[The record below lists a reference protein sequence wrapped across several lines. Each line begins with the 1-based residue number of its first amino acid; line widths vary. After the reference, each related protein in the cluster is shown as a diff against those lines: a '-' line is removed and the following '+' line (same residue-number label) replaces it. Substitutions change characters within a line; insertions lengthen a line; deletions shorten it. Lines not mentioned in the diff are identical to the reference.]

1 MNKIIKYILSI
12 LCIFYFLTVITFL
25 LLLNIQSIT
34 NHNFKFLYSPKNIK
48 ELLFYEQF
56 SYEIYSSINTNLI
69 LDLKIQDECEV
80 NYQPLNFFLKLN
92 PNYTFKYTVNITNLF
107 NIKFCVP
114 IYEKLTNK
122 YNYFELRYN
131 NLLKHSININ
141 DIKNYDKNNPNYLN
155 NICEVGYK
163 PCGILD
169 TMNNILCLPK
179 KYNCPLNDII
189 ISRNKNS
196 SLIDNGYDEITLN
209 NSFLIYLNTKE
220 NIERPI
226 IITNFIS
233 FDKPW
238 NHEYQNIIGI
248 GRYLQEKEEFF
259 DGYDIY
265 MKIVPFL
272 NFSNITLEDILNW
285 EENNDYMK
293 SVLNELNEK
302 ENPNKYYFLFHKN
315 YIGFKSYEELIKFKK
330 LFKEDDYKKS
340 LHFDKYIPSVGT
352 IIANVIAF
360 LPILIFNILDFKGF
374 FEEKDRYKNS
384 VFITLFING
393 VLSFIYFIIYIPL
406 YSIYKANI
414 NKFQFTLDSQMQ
426 DILNS
431 FNKRLKNQ
439 IFYDI
444 AIYLLSISCSA
455 SIFSFLIYINVDSV
469 NTKTIKELFGFCGI
483 C

>member
-34 NHNFKFLYSPKNIK
+34 NHNFNFFYSPKNIK

-141 DIKNYDKNNPNYLN
+141 DIKNYDKNNPNNLN

-238 NHEYQNIIGI
+238 NHEYQQIIEYNPNKLSKLNFKKRI
-248 GRYLQEKEEFF
+248 KAF
-259 DGYDIY
+259 DDYDIY

-272 NFSNITLEDILNW
+272 NFNNITLNDILNW
-285 EENNDYMK
+285 EKDNDNLK
-293 SVLNELNEK
+293 SVINESVEIS
-302 ENPNKYYFLFHKN
+302 KYYFLFHKN
-315 YIGFKSYEELIKFKK
+315 YIGFKNYEELLNFKK
-330 LFKEDDYKKS
+330 LFKEDDYKDNPLYKCSKGLKPS
-340 LHFDKYIPSVGT
+340 LITFIFSIILLIVLFPGT
-352 IIANVIAF
+352 IIFI
-360 LPILIFNILDFKGF
+360 ILDQ
-374 FEEKDRYKNS
+374 S
-384 VFITLFING
+384 IITLSSSPFFYIYG
-393 VLSFIYFIIYIPL
+393 VVNLIYFIIYIPL
-406 YSIYKANI
+406 YFIDKAKLVKIQFSFDVQIQNVLNLYHQRIKQKLYGVAI
-414 NKFQFTLDSQMQ
+414 NM
-426 DILNS
+426 I
-431 FNKRLKNQ
+431 
-439 IFYDI
+439 
-444 AIYLLSISCSA
+444 SISLVPFFVFV
-455 SIFSFLIYINVDSV
+455 IIKL
-469 NTKTIKELFGFCGI
+469 TKKIKKYCGFCGI
-483 C
+483 F